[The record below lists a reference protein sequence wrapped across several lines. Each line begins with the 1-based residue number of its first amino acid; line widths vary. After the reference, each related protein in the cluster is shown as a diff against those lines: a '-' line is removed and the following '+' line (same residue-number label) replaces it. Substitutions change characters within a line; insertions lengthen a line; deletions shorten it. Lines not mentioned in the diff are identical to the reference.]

1 MKEQLWCYG
10 VYVTFFSDQ
19 IQPLFCYLSAVFRIY
34 CGHKSKLYAGLSSVA
49 FPYTGCQSPSQS
61 SYRHSLL
68 RSAQQTRVTLNPG
81 LPDVISARITDD
93 PTSSANHD
101 VFSHLYMDLGDC
113 TSICEFCGAL
123 FWFPERLLSYSVN
136 RRPSC
141 LAEVNGYVALFKSA
155 KDLCARATVP
165 DFGKTYLWKT
175 IISAIR
181 SKGKVVLAVAA
192 SGIASLLLPAGRT
205 AHSRFKI
212 PFDLTD
218 TSVCN
223 VKKNTQLSELLME
236 TSLIIWDEAPMS
248 DRRCFE
254 SLDKSLRDIVGDAS
268 TPFGGKSVLLGGDF
282 RQTLPVKP
290 KSPKSEIVALSL
302 PRSYL
307 WNHFKIYRL
316 KDNMRV
322 MQPTICSQDKE
333 DVDRFSKWLLDVGDG
348 KIGVTEIQSQPDMK
362 TIEIPDRFLIPDTDS
377 GILDL
382 IHFIYD
388 DTTMENE
395 TLGSIRLG
403 GSGLPIEVRILR
415 KGIPHLREDDTCYL
429 LVDQSGEA
437 IVAIAHKDE
446 RKYVEPKLQTMSCYR
461 IENYV
466 CVSAIPYVNIIN
478 HPVSIRIGAA
488 ASIDPLP
495 NNEDLPRVYFE
506 FSPYEDVSKLAGNKQ
521 RVIDYIGLLQKKE
534 YKKKEKCGR
543 SIEAALWKEIIT
555 KADRFDKHAIDTA
568 DTPTVIALTSMR
580 IQQFNDQTQLSSTT
594 ATYMYLNPTI
604 SETQSLI
611 NWFNTTHGNNDQ
623 PWILTRGDNP
633 TTIQDILHKT
643 DQELNGKTFP
653 CNASVTQIITQKDWY
668 RLTAKVADETG
679 SITATIFDDAVATL
693 VGITCS
699 DLLNKEGYS
708 DMTTIPAP
716 LHAIKGKTKK
726 FFLHTQKD
734 ARTSNIKY
742 TVNKTSDLDFNTMTS
757 NTTVAPSVSP
767 ATPLQLTPTPSTK
780 SAPKTATTATKRI
793 VFASSDNPIRESKLR
808 RYPDE

>member
-1 MKEQLWCYG
+1 
-10 VYVTFFSDQ
+10 
-19 IQPLFCYLSAVFRIY
+19 
-34 CGHKSKLYAGLSSVA
+34 
-49 FPYTGCQSPSQS
+49 
-61 SYRHSLL
+61 
-68 RSAQQTRVTLNPG
+68 
-81 LPDVISARITDD
+81 
-93 PTSSANHD
+93 
-101 VFSHLYMDLGDC
+101 MDLSKH
-113 TSICEFCGAL
+113 TKNML
-123 FWFPERLLSYSVN
+123 TYNVLTNRL
-136 RRPSC
+136 
-141 LAEVNGYVALFKSA
+141 
-155 KDLCARATVP
+155 
-165 DFGKTYLWKT
+165 
-175 IISAIR
+175 
-181 SKGKVVLAVAA
+181 
-192 SGIASLLLPAGRT
+192 
-205 AHSRFKI
+205 
-212 PFDLTD
+212 
-218 TSVCN
+218 
-223 VKKNTQLSELLME
+223 Q
-236 TSLIIWDEAPMS
+236 
-248 DRRCFE
+248 
-254 SLDKSLRDIVGDAS
+254 
-268 TPFGGKSVLLGGDF
+268 
-282 RQTLPVKP
+282 
-290 KSPKSEIVALSL
+290 
-302 PRSYL
+302 
-307 WNHFKIYRL
+307 
-316 KDNMRV
+316 
-322 MQPTICSQDKE
+322 
-333 DVDRFSKWLLDVGDG
+333 
-348 KIGVTEIQSQPDMK
+348 
-362 TIEIPDRFLIPDTDS
+362 
-377 GILDL
+377 
-382 IHFIYD
+382 
-388 DTTMENE
+388 TMENE

-415 KGIPHLREDDTCYL
+415 KWIPHLREDDTCYL

-534 YKKKEKCGR
+534 YKKKKNGELFQWMLLLDSSGR
-543 SIEAALWKEIIT
+543 SIEAAIWKEIIT

-668 RLTAKVADETG
+668 YNACPECLQTIYESGKGWACPTHGKYNTSKHMYRLTAKVADETG

-742 TVNKTSDLDFNTMTS
+742 TVNKISDLDFNTMTS
-757 NTTVAPSVSP
+757 NTTVTPSVSP